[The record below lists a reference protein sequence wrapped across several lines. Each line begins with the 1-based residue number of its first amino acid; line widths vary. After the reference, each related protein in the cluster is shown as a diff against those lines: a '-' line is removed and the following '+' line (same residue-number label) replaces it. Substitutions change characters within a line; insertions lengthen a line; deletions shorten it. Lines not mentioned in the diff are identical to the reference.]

1 MSEHAAAVTLSVTA
15 GLGGFLLF
23 GISDITLSMLLVILP
38 PLLLVLPFD
47 AKKRHRILIGNARFV
62 APPPSVTW

>member
-1 MSEHAAAVTLSVTA
+1 
-15 GLGGFLLF
+15 
-23 GISDITLSMLLVILP
+23 MLLVILP